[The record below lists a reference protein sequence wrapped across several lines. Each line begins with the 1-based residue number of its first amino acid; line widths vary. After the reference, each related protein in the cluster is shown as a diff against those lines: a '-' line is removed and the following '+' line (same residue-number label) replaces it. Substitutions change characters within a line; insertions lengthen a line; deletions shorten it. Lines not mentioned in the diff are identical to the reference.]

1 MYSVPVWV
9 IFNICLVALL
19 TLDLLSFRGK
29 EHSMGLR
36 EALFRSAGW
45 ITLGLAFFGFLWL
58 YAGSHD
64 ALDFVT
70 AYVVE
75 LSLSVDNLFVFLSLF
90 GYFAVP
96 PEYRHK
102 VLFWGILGAMITRG
116 GFILAGVALVARFHW
131 VIYLL
136 GAFLIWTGY
145 KMAVSTGSDVHP
157 SRNPVVRFFRRL
169 FPVTRRYWGGRFFVR
184 RRGRSIATPLFV
196 VLLAVETTDI
206 MFAVDSVPAVFAVT
220 RNPFIA
226 YSSNVLA
233 VLGLRAMFFVV
244 AGFIERFRY
253 LHYGLAGVLIFMGA
267 KMLFEDLLPIPTPV
281 SLLVVASLLTSS
293 ILFSLRVTKEQHP
306 EDDRQG

>member
-1 MYSVPVWV
+1 MYSVTVWV
-9 IFNICLVALL
+9 VFNICLVALL
-19 TLDLLSFRGK
+19 TFDLLSFRGK
-29 EHSMGLR
+29 EHAMGLR
-36 EALFRSAGW
+36 EALLRSAGW
-45 ITLGLAFFGFLWL
+45 VSLGFAFFGLLWL
-58 YAGSHD
+58 RAGSRD
-64 ALDFVT
+64 ALDFLT

-90 GYFAVP
+90 GYFVVP

-116 GFILAGVALVARFHW
+116 AFILAGVAIVTRFHW

-145 KMAVSTGSDVHP
+145 KMAVSADTDVHP
-157 SRNPVVRFFRRL
+157 SRNPIVRFFRRL
-169 FPVTRRYWGGRFFVR
+169 FPVTRRYWGSRFFIR
-184 RRGRSIATPLFV
+184 RRGRTIATPLFV
-196 VLLAVETTDI
+196 VLLAVETTDV

-226 YSSNVLA
+226 YTSNVLA
-233 VLGLRAMFFVV
+233 VLGLRAMYFVV

-267 KMLFEDLLPIPTPV
+267 KMLLEDAFPIPTPV
-281 SLLVVASLLTSS
+281 SLLVVASLLVSA
-293 ILFSLRVTKEQHP
+293 ILFSLRVTKEVTP
-306 EDDRQG
+306 EDDREG

>member
-1 MYSVPVWV
+1 MYPVSVWI

-19 TLDLLSFRGK
+19 TLDLLSFRGR

-36 EALFRSAGW
+36 EALIRSAGW

-58 YAGSHD
+58 YAGSRD
-64 ALDFVT
+64 AVDFLT

-116 GFILAGVALVARFHW
+116 GFILAGVAIVTRFHW

-145 KMAVSTGSDVHP
+145 KMAVSTETNVHP
-157 SRNPVVRFFRRL
+157 SKNPIVKFFRRL
-169 FPVTRRYWGGRFFVR
+169 FPVTRRYWGSRFFIR
-184 RRGRSIATPLFV
+184 RRGRAIATPLFV
-196 VLLAVETTDI
+196 VLLAVETTDV

-226 YSSNVLA
+226 YTSNVLA

-267 KMLFEDLLPIPTPV
+267 KMLLEEVLPIPTPV
-281 SLLVVASLLTSS
+281 SLLVVASLLASS
-293 ILFSLRVTKEQHP
+293 ILFSLRVTKGLNS

>member
-1 MYSVPVWV
+1 MYTAPVWV
-9 IFNICLVALL
+9 VFNLGLVLLL
-19 TLDLLSFRGK
+19 TLDLLSFRGH

-36 EALFRSAGW
+36 EALVRSAGW
-45 ITLGLAFFGFLWL
+45 VSIGLAFFGFIWLW
-58 YAGSHD
+58 AGSGD
-64 ALDFVT
+64 ALDFLT

-75 LSLSVDNLFVFLSLF
+75 LSLSIDNLFVFLSLF
-90 GYFAVP
+90 GYFVVP

-116 GFILAGVALVARFHW
+116 AFILAGVAIVTRFHW

-136 GAFLIWTGY
+136 GLFLIWTGY
-145 KMAVSTGSDVHP
+145 KMAVSTGTDVHP
-157 SRNPVVRFFRRL
+157 SRNPIVRFFRRL
-169 FPVTRRYWGGRFFVR
+169 FPVSRRYWGGRFFIR
-184 RRGRSIATPLFV
+184 RRGRTIATPLFV
-196 VLLAVETTDI
+196 VLLAVETTDV

-220 RNPFIA
+220 REPFLA

-253 LHYGLAGVLIFMGA
+253 LHYGLAGVLMFMGA
-267 KMLFEDLLPIPTPV
+267 KMLLEDLLPIPTPV

-293 ILFSLRVTKEQHP
+293 ILFSLRATREIPP
-306 EDDRQG
+306 EDERQG

>member
-1 MYSVPVWV
+1 MYSVSVWV
-9 IFNICLVALL
+9 IFNIGLVALL
-19 TLDLLSFRGK
+19 TLDLLSFRGH

-36 EALFRSAGW
+36 EALVRSAGW
-45 ITLGLAFFGFLWL
+45 ISLGLAFFGFLWL
-58 YAGSHD
+58 YAGSRD
-64 ALDFVT
+64 AIDFVT

-90 GYFAVP
+90 GYFVVP

-116 GFILAGVALVARFHW
+116 AFILAGVALVTRFHW

-145 KMAVSTGSDVHP
+145 KMAVSTDSDVHP
-157 SRNPVVRFFRRL
+157 SKNPVVRFFRRL
-169 FPVTRRYWGGRFFVR
+169 FPVTRRYWGGRFFIR

-226 YSSNVLA
+226 YTSNVLA

-267 KMLFEDLLPIPTPV
+267 KMLLEEVLPIPTPV

-293 ILFSLRVTKEQHP
+293 ILFSLRVTKEQNP

>member
-1 MYSVPVWV
+1 MYPVSVWV
-9 IFNICLVALL
+9 IFNVCLIVLL
-19 TLDLLSFRGK
+19 TLDLLSFRGH

-36 EALFRSAGW
+36 EALARSAGW
-45 ITLGLAFFGFLWL
+45 VTLGLAFFGFLWL
-58 YAGSHD
+58 WRGSGD
-64 ALDFVT
+64 AVDFLT

-116 GFILAGVALVARFHW
+116 GFILAGVAIVTRFHW

-136 GAFLIWTGY
+136 GLFLMWTGY
-145 KMAVSTGSDVHP
+145 KMAVSTETDVHP
-157 SRNPVVRFFRRL
+157 SKNPIVRFFRRL
-169 FPVTRRYWGGRFFVR
+169 FPVTRRYWGSRFFIR
-184 RRGRSIATPLFV
+184 RRGRALATPLFV

-220 RNPFIA
+220 RIPFIA

-244 AGFIERFRY
+244 AGFIERFRF

-267 KMLFEDLLPIPTPV
+267 KMLLEDLFPIPTPV

-293 ILFSLRVTKEQHP
+293 ILFSLRVTKELNS